1 MLSYN
6 VILAIQILHL
16 LSRADKEGLSVSAL
30 KHKADMRPPGLPSV
44 VRRLLKLGWL
54 KREGRAG
61 YLIAADLAEKTLYD
75 LVTALDG
82 EAPTLGRIN
91 DRKEHHP
98 LWGERAKEKIPHAMA
113 FDQRLGGL
121 LNERLRNT
129 GMMELI
135 TESWLPVSAIEI

>member
-30 KHKADMRPPGLPSV
+30 KYKADMRPPGLPSV

-82 EAPTLGRIN
+82 EAPTLG
-91 DRKEHHP
+91 
-98 LWGERAKEKIPHAMA
+98 LS
-113 FDQRLGGL
+113 
-121 LNERLRNT
+121 
-129 GMMELI
+129 LI
-135 TESWLPVSAIEI
+135 HI